1 MNIVFLLLAAVVQ
14 KILQSIAQ
22 GLWDGLWATI
32 FQAVAYA
39 EQKWAESGHGAEK
52 KQWAKE
58 QIMAFVNEKAQLSWI
73 QRMLLNMFLDN
84 VIDALVKEIN
94 DALGHDWTEAVKGV
108 EKYLNE
114 KIPFIK

>member
-1 MNIVFLLLAAVVQ
+1 MNFALLLLVAVVQ
-14 KILQSIAQ
+14 KIFQSIAQ
-22 GLWDGLWATI
+22 SLWDGLWATI

-39 EQKWAESGHGAEK
+39 EQKWAESGHRAEK
-52 KQWAKE
+52 NRWDKE
-58 QIMAFVNEKAQLSWI
+58 QIMAFVNENAQLSWI

-94 DALGHDWTEAVKGV
+94 DALGHNWVEAVKGV

-114 KIPFIK
+114 KIPFIN

>member
-1 MNIVFLLLAAVVQ
+1 MNIVLLLLVGVVQ
-14 KILQSIAQ
+14 KSLQSIAQ

-39 EQKWAESGHGAEK
+39 EQKWVESGHGAEK